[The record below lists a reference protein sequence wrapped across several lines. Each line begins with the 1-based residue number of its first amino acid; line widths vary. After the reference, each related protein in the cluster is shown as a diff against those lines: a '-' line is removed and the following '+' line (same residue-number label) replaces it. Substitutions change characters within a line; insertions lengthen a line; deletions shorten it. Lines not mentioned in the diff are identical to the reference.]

1 MIRYT
6 QIITIPQDEPFMKKA
21 KGNLLEE
28 DGWVVSETTVEATFE
43 RTAFIN
49 IEDEEK
55 WSKFWEK
62 QNDRRRTE
70 RYSFPKGNRVSSV
83 C

>member
-55 WSKFWEK
+55 WS
-62 QNDRRRTE
+62 
-70 RYSFPKGNRVSSV
+70 
-83 C
+83 